1 MKSLR
6 IVLPLLALAGLLS
19 AGCVLTSAQVLASFA
34 LPSPFTVLDVV
45 GVPVDLTTVDAY
57 QKHKDKLHDVV
68 DLAVL
73 GRFTNNGPGTTGVLV
88 YLQPDQT
95 KPLYLT
101 SSQLLADPTVV
112 RLWGP
117 YTQPAGSVT
126 AIEWDQSAA
135 LFGPGRSA
143 LVNEIKGDGKF
154 TLYFVET
161 AVVSSRPS
169 RARPAGAVETPP
181 TPRFTIDSG
190 ALAVVL
196 DAGL

>member
-1 MKSLR
+1 MKPLR

-34 LPSPFTVLDVV
+34 LPSPFTVADLV
-45 GVPVDLTTVDAY
+45 GVPVDLTTVSEY
-57 QKHKDKLHDVV
+57 QKHKDKLEDVV

-73 GRFTNNGPGTTGVLV
+73 GRFTNEQSAPTGVLV

-101 SSQLLADPTVV
+101 SSQLLADPTAV

-117 YTQPAGSVT
+117 YTLAAGAAGVPI
-126 AIEWDQSAA
+126 AWDQSAA

-154 TLYFVET
+154 TLYFVASSALE
-161 AVVSSRPS
+161 SRPAL
-169 RARPAGAVETPP
+169 ARPARAGGAPL
-181 TPRFTIDSG
+181 PRFTIDSG